1 MNDDNMLLGT
11 VTSNKLTM
19 NKNIRKILD
28 WIELPR
34 TLFYF
39 IKMKKEDRDKAKD
52 RMNNWTCEW
61 RKNSVSF
68 KIAQWF
74 INIL

>member
-1 MNDDNMLLGT
+1 
-11 VTSNKLTM
+11 M
-19 NKNIRKILD
+19 NKNIRKIFD
-28 WIELPR
+28 WIELPI
-34 TLFYF
+34 TLFSF
-39 IKMKKEDRDKAKD
+39 LKMKKEDREKAKD

-74 INIL
+74 INVL